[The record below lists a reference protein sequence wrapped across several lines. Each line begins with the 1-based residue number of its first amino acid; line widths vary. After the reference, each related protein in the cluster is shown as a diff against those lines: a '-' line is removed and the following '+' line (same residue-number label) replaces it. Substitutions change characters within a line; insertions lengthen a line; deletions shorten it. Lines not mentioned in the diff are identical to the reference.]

1 MPSSPV
7 YTRLEQSQ
15 KQIRVLIIQPGQ
27 PEQPVRCAFDFIS
40 LKGIPIPPYETVSYA
55 WGKAVFSEEIYVNDQ
70 VFKVAI
76 NAKNVLVAMRY
87 PDRQRIVWIDAICI
101 DQGDLEDRNYCVQLM
116 CEIYSNTCA
125 GFVWLGEDDINA
137 KQTFR
142 ALEEMYDEARLQ
154 TKDFATF
161 KETVWPQWWNVHRP
175 PTSVKYNPE
184 AMARMFEKSWFAR
197 LWVVQ
202 EAALAPDSI
211 CHCGSSS
218 IPLTHLLRA
227 AVWLYSQSKA
237 LPQPMVRTTLHG
249 LARAV
254 HVASYADSIFE
265 VPFQAETNLLWMM
278 NTLRQYDVS
287 MDQDHVYRLLG
298 MYQRFKPG
306 LDALPAGIAPDYSR
320 AVRDIYCDAAKLAMA
335 ELNSAD
341 TLLYVCHRTTEE
353 VKTNWLPT
361 WIPQWQRKQ
370 DLEVDYFPLNH
381 KGFHAGGPSCT
392 VGSNVFMEGRLD
404 VLSLE
409 GFILDEIH
417 SVAPV
422 FVASMLENA
431 EGLLVWVKH
440 IEDLVPGSD
449 LDNGDLALTLI
460 ASLSHARALMTQ
472 KQAQAGYAAIKHFM
486 VEHGHLPRIKDNYQK
501 PNASIAHAYLEAL
514 SRWSKNRCFFITCKG
529 YIGIGPKVVRSD
541 DVVVILQGCS
551 VPLVLR
557 HYLRSE
563 ASYFVVGQAYVNGV
577 MFGEGVVAH
586 RARGRCDDI
595 MHLV

>member
-7 YTRLEQSQ
+7 YTCLEQSQ
-15 KQIRVLIIQPGQ
+15 KQIRVLIIQPGRS
-27 PEQPVRCAFDFIS
+27 EQPVRCAFDIIS

-76 NAKNVLVAMRY
+76 NAKSVLVAMRY

-125 GFVWLGEDDINA
+125 GFIWLGEDNINA

-175 PTSVKYNPE
+175 PTSVKYDPE

-197 LWVVQ
+197 L
-202 EAALAPDSI
+202 
-211 CHCGSSS
+211 C
-218 IPLTHLLRA
+218 
-227 AVWLYSQSKA
+227 QSKA
-237 LPQPMVRTTLHG
+237 LPQPMARTILHG

-254 HVASYADSIFE
+254 HVASYADAIFE

-287 MDQDHVYRLLG
+287 MDQDHVYGLLG

-306 LDALPAGIAPDYSR
+306 LNALPAGIAPDYSR

-341 TLLYVCHRTTEE
+341 TLLYVCHRTAEE
-353 VKTNWLPT
+353 VQTNWLPT
-361 WIPQWQRKQ
+361 WIPPWQRKQ
-370 DLEVDYFPLNH
+370 DLNVDYFPLNH
-381 KGFHAGGPSCT
+381 KGFHAAGPSCT
-392 VGSNVFMEGRLD
+392 VGSDAFMEGQLD

-409 GFILDEIH
+409 GFILDEVC

-431 EGLLVWVKH
+431 EELLGWVKR
-440 IEDLVPGSD
+440 IEGLVPGSD
-449 LDNGDLALTLI
+449 LDNGDLALTLV
-460 ASLSHARALMTQ
+460 ASLSHARAPMTQ
-472 KQAQAGYAAIKHFM
+472 KQAQAGYAAIKHFTL
-486 VEHGHLPRIKDNYQK
+486 EHGHLPRTKDNHQM
-501 PNASIAHAYLEAL
+501 PNARIAHSYLEAL
-514 SRWSKNRCFFITCKG
+514 SRWSKNRCFFITREG
-529 YIGIGPKVVRSD
+529 YLGIGPKVVRSC
-541 DVVVILQGCS
+541 DVVVIIQGCS

-557 HYLRSE
+557 HSLRSE
-563 ASYFVVGQAYVNGV
+563 ASYFVVGQAYINGF
-577 MFGEGVVAH
+577 MIGEGIVAH